1 MRANQ
6 PNTSK
11 NNSAGNKM
19 KKLLNEWRQF
29 LKEVDFEASE
39 LAAQI
44 REENFKLL
52 EKIGQALEPLYLD
65 WVVEGIESDVF
76 LSSEDGR
83 EEMIEKINQEL
94 QNAGET
100 KTTVESLLKMNT
112 DQILN
117 LTKADI
123 ENL

>member
-1 MRANQ
+1 M
-6 PNTSK
+6 
-11 NNSAGNKM
+11 NNKENKM

-29 LKEVDFEASE
+29 LKEVDYEASE

-65 WVVEGIESDVF
+65 WVVEDIESDVS